1 MKDTITTM
9 APAAT
14 GDMIQRAHT
23 LLTVKF
29 KEHIKHYG
37 PDKPHAQIMFEQ
49 GVLQGR
55 KEALYALEQLIVR
68 GDV

>member
-9 APAAT
+9 ATGAT
-14 GDMIQRAHT
+14 DDVLQRAHT
-23 LLTVKF
+23 LLADKF
-29 KEHIKHYG
+29 KEYVTHYG